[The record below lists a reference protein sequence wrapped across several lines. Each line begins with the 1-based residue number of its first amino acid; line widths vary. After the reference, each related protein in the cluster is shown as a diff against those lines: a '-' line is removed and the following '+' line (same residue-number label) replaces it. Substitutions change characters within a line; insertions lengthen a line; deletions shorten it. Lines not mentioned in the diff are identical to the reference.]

1 MLIGRLPVFSFAAV
15 FPMKPAR
22 RRIPV
27 SLIASRGHV
36 LTGRLG
42 VFSFTAMFLM
52 KPTRRRIPVS
62 LIAAGTLYFF
72 VFVRDLLA
80 MGAALILTI
89 GLRSAGNGSTY
100 GEH

>member
-1 MLIGRLPVFSFAAV
+1 MLIGGLPVFSFAAV
-15 FPMKPAR
+15 FPLKPAR

-27 SLIASRGHV
+27 SLIA
-36 LTGRLG
+36 
-42 VFSFTAMFLM
+42 
-52 KPTRRRIPVS
+52 
-62 LIAAGTLYFF
+62 AGILYFF

-80 MGAALILTI
+80 LGAALILTI